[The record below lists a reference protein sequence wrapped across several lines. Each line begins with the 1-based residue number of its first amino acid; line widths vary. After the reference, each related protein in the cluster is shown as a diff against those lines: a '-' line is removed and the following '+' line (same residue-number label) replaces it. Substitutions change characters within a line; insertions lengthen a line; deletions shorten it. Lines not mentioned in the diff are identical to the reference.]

1 MNAFEKDQN
10 DYLNKMIDIKDLKKH
25 LKKLETDLEEILKEE
40 QSFLNKLKIVNE
52 NIKLSKTIIKEI

>member
-10 DYLNKMIDIKDLKKH
+10 DYLNQMIDIKDLKKH

-40 QSFLNKLKIVNE
+40 QSFLNKLRIVNE
-52 NIKLSKTIIKEI
+52 NIKMAKNTIKEI